1 MTGVFPDVRHDV
13 AVRLSRLV
21 AEGGTVEVHR
31 RLRAGTDGEVEY
43 ATCRIATDT
52 RELTTEGT
60 DPTFAAIAA
69 LEAWERPNAASDAV
83 DEASEESFPG
93 SDAPAF

>member
-1 MTGVFPDVRHDV
+1 MSGVFPDVRHDI

-31 RLRAGTDGEVEY
+31 RLRAGTEGEVEY
-43 ATCRIATDT
+43 ATCRIADGA
-52 RELTTEGT
+52 RELATEGT

-69 LEAWERPNAASDAV
+69 LDAWERPNVATDAV
-83 DEASEESFPG
+83 DEASQESFPG
-93 SDAPAF
+93 SDPPAY